1 MRGPGQGAHPLRVLA
16 VIVAAAGCARAP
28 AQAQSPGGPPS
39 AVAGPCTRTYPAGF
53 SLAAGQTNDPVP
65 ALARPA
71 RGVPFTDPT
80 YRTCIVRA
88 TDHAA
93 DGLAGFARSD
103 YSRRQAFNADLSR
116 FLAVAED
123 GSWHLY
129 DARTQARLGS
139 LPGVGGDAEPQWHPA
154 NPDVLYHL
162 PNNGGLVVNELTV
175 SSGRNRV
182 AGDFRGRLP
191 WPEAAHVWTR
201 SEGSPSADGRF
212 WAFQVEDTDF
222 RELGFFVWDRE
233 ADTIVSTYR
242 TTKRPDHLSMSPT
255 GNHVVVSWD
264 DAVTAFDR
272 SLRNPRTIHGKSEH
286 SDIALD
292 ANGDDVYV
300 SVDYESDGYVF
311 MHNLR
316 TGTRT
321 RLFPTYIDGTAT
333 AMHFSGKAFAR
344 PGWVLVSTYAE
355 YGGRQQWLHR
365 KVFAVSLASNPTI
378 YTLAHH
384 HSVHNGYWT
393 EPQATVS
400 RDFTKVLFNS
410 NWDVSSATDVDA
422 YMVEIP
428 AGALR

>member
-1 MRGPGQGAHPLRVLA
+1 MRRPGQGAGLLRGLA
-16 VIVAAAGCARAP
+16 VVVAAAGCARAP
-28 AQAQSPGGPPS
+28 AQARSPG
-39 AVAGPCTRTYPAGF
+39 AAGPCTRTYPPGF
-53 SLAAGQTNDPVP
+53 SLVAGPTNDPVP

-71 RGVPFTDPT
+71 RGAPFTDPM

-88 TDHAA
+88 TDHSA

-116 FLAVAED
+116 FITIAHD

-129 DARTQARLGS
+129 DPTTYAHVGS
-139 LPGVGGDAEPQWHPA
+139 LPGVGGDAEPQWHPSNA
-154 NPDVLYHL
+154 DVLYYL

-175 SSGRNRV
+175 STGRNRV
-182 AGDFRGRLP
+182 VGDFRGRLP

-212 WAFQVEDTDF
+212 WAFQAEDADF
-222 RELGFFVWDRE
+222 RTLGFLVWDRDT
-233 ADTIVSTYR
+233 DTIVSTYP
-242 TTKRPDHLSMSPT
+242 TAKRPDHLSMSPT
-255 GNHVVVSWD
+255 GNYVVVSWD

-272 SLRNPRTIHGKSEH
+272 SLRSPQTIHGKTEH

-292 ANGDDVYV
+292 AAGDDVYV

-321 RLFPTYIDGTAT
+321 RLFPSYLEGTAT

-344 PGWVLVSTYAE
+344 PGWVLLSTYAE

-365 KVFAVSLASNPTI
+365 KVFAVSLTANPTI
-378 YTLAHH
+378 YALAHH
-384 HSVHNGYWT
+384 HAVPNGYWT

-410 NWDVSSATDVDA
+410 NWGIDSATDVDT
-422 YMVEIP
+422 YMVEVP